1 MILIVAGRWLQYDDK
16 AQGWGMANL
25 SLACQHPEGCI
36 QVYVWRYL
44 NKAPFHWQ
52 LGYTMP
58 MHACLFLMP
67 RPLMMKDDQSTCLLA
82 IPATHSG
89 ATSTPTIKAT
99 SVNQRQTTL
108 QESIWRVVTKKH
120 LGQDH
125 RQVQLFSG
133 SSSILGAPPMFAAFA
148 VVLVLSRHVSAG
160 CVLPIRMEGF
170 QPTAMVTLSDK
181 LVITNSAG
189 VLLFVDLDDFIHQ
202 HDLHVFREAPGANIQ
217 GLTVTNPQSTYLYL
231 GAEHAAEVLEYEW
244 HSSHKIFRKFQL
256 LGLPGS
262 NGHPGLQSLTF
273 VPTPASSE
281 EGYFYASTG
290 TSGEFWVSSL
300 LLLLL
305 WYNILDYHDGMFRCC
320 LWSHSVTWVLR
331 VKLERGAI
339 HIYEVPLLSE
349 GTLESA
355 SSVSEW
361 KPNPRK
367 TASHHARGLAY
378 ADGYLLFGGYIS
390 SPHPFFTP
398 LFGCWGFCE
407 GRIAMFWAWIYVWYK

>member
-1 MILIVAGRWLQYDDK
+1 
-16 AQGWGMANL
+16 
-25 SLACQHPEGCI
+25 
-36 QVYVWRYL
+36 
-44 NKAPFHWQ
+44 
-52 LGYTMP
+52 

-82 IPATHSG
+82 SHSCHPQRSNKQSKVNKPKANRSRGEYLKSSDQETFRSRPQAG
-89 ATSTPTIKAT
+89 AAFLWIFFDS
-99 SVNQRQTTL
+99 
-108 QESIWRVVTKKH
+108 
-120 LGQDH
+120 
-125 RQVQLFSG
+125 
-133 SSSILGAPPMFAAFA
+133 GAPPMLAAFA
-148 VVLVLSRHVSAG
+148 VVLGLSRHVFAG

-217 GLTVTNPQSTYLYL
+217 GLTVTNPESTYLYL

-290 TSGEFWVSSL
+290 TSGEFWGSSSFLL

-305 WYNILDYHDGMFRCC
+305 WYNILDYHDGMFRCDV
-320 LWSHSVTWVLR
+320 WSHGWHGFFKGETWWNWREELSTSTRFHCSVKALWNLPVPWANGTRTREKQHRIMQEVLR
-331 VKLERGAI
+331 MQT
-339 HIYEVPLLSE
+339 
-349 GTLESA
+349 GTCSFGGINFQ
-355 SSVSEW
+355 
-361 KPNPRK
+361 P
-367 TASHHARGLAY
+367 
-378 ADGYLLFGGYIS
+378 LLFGLG
-390 SPHPFFTP
+390 
-398 LFGCWGFCE
+398 LCE
-407 GRIAMFWAWIYVWYK
+407 GRIEIFGNEFMYGIGGIHSLNP

>member
-1 MILIVAGRWLQYDDK
+1 ML
-16 AQGWGMANL
+16 
-25 SLACQHPEGCI
+25 
-36 QVYVWRYL
+36 
-44 NKAPFHWQ
+44 
-52 LGYTMP
+52 
-58 MHACLFLMP
+58 
-67 RPLMMKDDQSTCLLA
+67 
-82 IPATHSG
+82 
-89 ATSTPTIKAT
+89 
-99 SVNQRQTTL
+99 
-108 QESIWRVVTKKH
+108 
-120 LGQDH
+120 
-125 RQVQLFSG
+125 
-133 SSSILGAPPMFAAFA
+133 AAFA
-148 VVLVLSRHVSAG
+148 VVLGLSRHVFAG

-217 GLTVTNPQSTYLYL
+217 GLTVTNPESTYLYL

-290 TSGEFWVSSL
+290 TSG
-300 LLLLL
+300 
-305 WYNILDYHDGMFRCC
+305 
-320 LWSHSVTWVLR
+320 
-331 VKLERGAI
+331 AI
-339 HIYEVPLLSE
+339 YIYEVPLLSE

-361 KPNPRK
+361 NPNPRK

-378 ADGYLLFGGYIS
+378 ADGYLFVCFALEDSTLLQIFHVLASGRPGSLREEHHVDVLEVADLAVRKAEEETWHIFFISKEKPKVYGYS
-390 SPHPFFTP
+390 FRFFEGFQLHPYCAPVEVHTVDSN
-398 LFGCWGFCE
+398 
-407 GRIAMFWAWIYVWYK
+407 AMRSAWLLAVFLSVMAI